1 MLGGPTVSSWR
12 SASDQR
18 SKYVVDRRSR
28 YENRTSRFNKC
39 CCDIGVIKCFR
50 SQNCHFHT
58 TADRVQLEKD
68 EETFFPLFVTELL
81 LEPSRVEFTPDKSQ
95 FQDGMKD
102 VLQQFQTTSMRYQ
115 NLIVDSYFDAFTR
128 SA

>member
-1 MLGGPTVSSWR
+1 M
-12 SASDQR
+12 
-18 SKYVVDRRSR
+18 
-28 YENRTSRFNKC
+28 
-39 CCDIGVIKCFR
+39 
-50 SQNCHFHT
+50 
-58 TADRVQLEKD
+58 
-68 EETFFPLFVTELL
+68 TELL